1 MTQGEIFKL
10 RPLDKKLSLDN
21 CRRDEMQ
28 VGIPP
33 MMELWLRL
41 RKERDRAET
50 EKHRRVPL
58 RLLDARWRIIGSR
71 IGEGARGGFRS
82 SQDNSRD

>member
-10 RPLDKKLSLDN
+10 RPLDKRLSLDN

-41 RKERDRAET
+41 RKER
-50 EKHRRVPL
+50 
-58 RLLDARWRIIGSR
+58 S
-71 IGEGARGGFRS
+71 
-82 SQDNSRD
+82 SRDGEAQKSAGEIIRCKVEDNRLKDW